1 MTTNDA
7 AAVLEHIIEKRGA
20 EWVASN
26 WGLDREQ
33 LARWYEGQEE
43 LPPEMVLA
51 MRVWVSAVKRPKADV
66 GCFEDSDHPPKPTIK
81 WDDAVAWA
89 YDGGQITIRMAEDQ
103 EDARRM
109 SLMDLMAGKAKISVE
124 LDKQGEWIGQ
134 WTPVDADDHPPEVPE
149 DVIETGWRAV
159 PMPTVGRGEI
169 RMDEEKSRGE
179 TLWDHYRLKTRGVY
193 ATGLRELEDCA
204 WQAAGEQCGLI
215 EALDQ
220 FEWLPEIM
228 PVSAWDKGA
237 NWESLIRALAD
248 VVRCAIE
255 GDEA

>member
-1 MTTNDA
+1 MTRDEA
-7 AAVLEHIIEKRGA
+7 AEALEALVEARGPD
-20 EWVASN
+20 WVAN
-26 WGLDREQ
+26 TWGIARDR
-33 LARWYEGQEE
+33 LAGWLEGSED
-43 LPPEMVLA
+43 LPDWMVTV
-51 MRVWVSAVKRPKADV
+51 MQVWTSAQREKAGDV
-66 GCFEDSDHPPKPTIK
+66 GCFE
-81 WDDAVAWA
+81 
-89 YDGGQITIRMAEDQ
+89 
-103 EDARRM
+103 
-109 SLMDLMAGKAKISVE
+109 
-124 LDKQGEWIGQ
+124 
-134 WTPVDADDHPPEVPE
+134 DADDHPPEVPE
-149 DVIETGWRAV
+149 DVTETGLDAV